1 MHDDQTPLSHSLPG
15 LPGHVD
21 GLNPADRHLALERR
35 HHCAGQQRLNLS
47 RKTFLQRGAV
57 AGQLSETAF
66 IKRFPKRVLQFV
78 AQGYKT
84 KMILRVVRTV
94 SIFPLL
100 IKCLEEE
107 ERDTFLVSPRTQSII
122 KSFLLVL
129 VSRFGTFYAVG
140 RSIDT
145 CPTGLPYVDGFIN
158 AQLAHVIE
166 Y

>member
-47 RKTFLQRGAV
+47 RKTFLQRGTV
-57 AGQLSETAF
+57 TGQLSETAF

-107 ERDTFLVSPRTQSII
+107 ERDTLLVSPRTQSIV
-122 KSFLLVL
+122 KRFLLVL
-129 VSRFGTFYAVG
+129 VSRFGTFYAVS
-140 RSIDT
+140 RSVDT

-166 Y
+166 H